1 MQRLFKTFS
10 LAVFAPVLVIFLFG
24 APPEAKGAET
34 SDTLLDI
41 MIKKGLLTEA
51 EAKSIKAEADASRT
65 NQPGYVPQ
73 SKWKLDNAITN
84 MELFGDI
91 RFRYEYRQADTPA
104 FERLGLERARY
115 ALRIGLR
122 GQVYDD
128 FYYGVRLETASNPRS
143 PWVTFGTTTTS
154 STGQYLG
161 PFGKGNAGIN
171 VGQIYLGW
179 HPEDWVDVTVGK
191 MPNPLYTTSMLW
203 DTDLNPEGAAERFK
217 YTVGNADFFAN
228 FGQFLYADNNPDY
241 ASGGLGFDGLVGRS
255 ENQIFQIAW
264 QGGLIYHITTNLS
277 VKAAGTLYNYIGL
290 GGMGDGDPGNSPFF
304 NGPYIG
310 EGAYIGPGGGIVNGA
325 AGAGVSSALPAIP
338 SAGYPLNQVG
348 LNHLLVVDIPFQIDY
363 KLKRFDT
370 RLFGDVAY
378 NLEGRERA
386 EDAAAGYA
394 YYLANTPGST
404 ITGFGPQRGDTH
416 AYQVGIAVGSPD
428 SLGMVYGT
436 TSRRHGWELRAFWQ
450 RIEQYALDP
459 NLLDS
464 DFFEG
469 RGNLQGIYV
478 AAAFGL
484 SANVIATARYGH
496 ADRIN
501 KNLGTGGSNQDIPQ
515 VNPIEHYDIVQLDL
529 SMRF

>member
-1 MQRLFKTFS
+1 MQNVFKTCS
-10 LAVFAPVLVIFLFG
+10 LALLAPVLLIFIFG
-24 APPEAKGAET
+24 VPLAAKGAET

-65 NQPGYVPQ
+65 NRQGYIPQ
-73 SKWKLDNAITN
+73 SQWKMDNAITN

-91 RFRYEYRQADTPA
+91 RVRYEYRQADTPA
-104 FERLGLERARY
+104 FERIGLERARY

-122 GQVYDD
+122 GQAYDD
-128 FYYGVRLETASNPRS
+128 FYYGIRLETASNPRS
-143 PWVTFGTTTTS
+143 PWVTFGTASTS

-161 PFGKGNAGIN
+161 PFGKSTAGIN

-203 DTDLNPEGAAERFK
+203 DTDLSPEGAAERFK

-228 FGQFLYADNNPDY
+228 FGQFLYADLNPDS
-241 ASGGLGFDGLVGRS
+241 ASGGLGFNGLVGQS
-255 ENQIFQIAW
+255 ENQVFQIAW

-290 GGMGDGDPGNSPFF
+290 GGMGDGSPGNSPFF

-310 EGAYIGPGGGIVNGA
+310 EGAYIGPGGGIVNGS

-363 KLKRFDT
+363 KLKGFDT

-378 NLEGRERA
+378 NLQGRERA

-394 YYLANTPGST
+394 YYLANTAGST
-404 ITGFGPQRGDTH
+404 ISGFAPQRGDTH

-450 RIEQYALDP
+450 RVEQYALDP
-459 NLLDS
+459 NILDS

-469 RGNLQGIYV
+469 RANLQGIYV
-478 AAAFGL
+478 AAAYGL